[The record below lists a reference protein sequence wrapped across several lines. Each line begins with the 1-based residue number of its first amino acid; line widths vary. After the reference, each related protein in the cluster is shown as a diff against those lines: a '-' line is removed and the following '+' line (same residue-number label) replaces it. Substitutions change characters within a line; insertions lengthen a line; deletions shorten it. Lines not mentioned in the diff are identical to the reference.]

1 MRRSLYRALI
11 ELHPARFR
19 DRFGDEMLCVF
30 DEAGGDRAPRLF
42 ADAVVSLLRQWL
54 LRSNLWKMASG
65 AVISSLLLFAWGNST
80 ARGVDLSLAQGNRWH
95 DRLAMKSWLGDSEAP
110 LDKSEFEREAA
121 QAVAIL
127 ARIRKAEAQKRHAQ
141 PHDAPRSAGNPFS
154 SARAN
159 KD

>member
-30 DEAGGDRAPRLF
+30 DEAGRHRAPRLF
-42 ADAVVSLLRQWL
+42 VDSVLSLLRQWL

-65 AVISSLLLFAWGNST
+65 AVISSVLLGAWGNST
-80 ARGVDLSLAQGNRWH
+80 ARGVDLSLARGSLWH
-95 DRLAMKSWLGDSEAP
+95 DRLAMNPWLGDREAP
-110 LDKSEFEREAA
+110 LDKAEFEREVA

-127 ARIRKAEAQKRHAQ
+127 AGIRKTEAQNRLAQ
-141 PHDAPRSAGNPFS
+141 PHDAPRSAPNPS
-154 SARAN
+154 SSTHAN
-159 KD
+159 KG